1 MSGRGRF
8 PFMQVDAFTDRALG
22 DAIETVKVG
31 GEAVTVVRGELDLE
45 HAG

>member
-1 MSGRGRF
+1 MGRPGKAFVEVVGGR
-8 PFMQVDAFTDRALG
+8 

-45 HAG
+45 RAEAI